1 MTKHD
6 KNRREANKQLMR
18 YAGLGFQF
26 LVGIG
31 LALFV
36 GLKADE
42 WLNMNFP
49 LLVWLIPLLIIV
61 GVIIKTVIDTGRK

>member
-1 MTKHD
+1 MTNPD
-6 KNRREANKQLMR
+6 KRQEANKQLMR

-31 LALFV
+31 IALYF

-42 WLNMNFP
+42 WLNMSFP
-49 LLVWLIPLLIIV
+49 LLVWLIPLVIII
-61 GVIIKTVIDTGRK
+61 GVIIKTVVDTGKK

>member
-1 MTKHD
+1 MTKPD
-6 KNRREANKQLMR
+6 KRQEANRQLMR

-31 LALFV
+31 LALYA
-36 GLKADE
+36 GMKADE
-42 WLNMNFP
+42 WLNLSFP

-61 GVIIKTVIDTGRK
+61 GVIIKTVVDTGKK

>member
-1 MTKHD
+1 MTKSD
-6 KNRREANKQLMR
+6 KKKEANKDLMH

-31 LALFV
+31 LALFA
-36 GLKADE
+36 GLKGDE
-42 WLNMNFP
+42 WLNISFP
-49 LLVWLIPLLIIV
+49 LLIWLLPLVIII